1 MVPSLEVLAAM
12 PWFDNQRGSWCLLPS
27 APQIA
32 QGELDHGASG
42 SEYQRSGAFLL
53 NSICGYAV
61 GYCIVSDDICSGLR
75 NAKQIIYCE
84 EAPLCAA
91 WKAPRIRFSYVS
103 GHL

>member
-1 MVPSLEVLAAM
+1 VPS
-12 PWFDNQRGSWCLLPS
+12 SS

-84 EAPLCAA
+84 EAPPLCCMEGAPYSASATLAA
-91 WKAPRIRFSYVS
+91 TVGRITLVTSI
-103 GHL
+103 G